1 MGDFLRV
8 GVYLA
13 IVTVGLLVRP
23 ISLYVILRSLKH
35 PLLLVGRSLA
45 HWIRT
50 RLVQTSRPS
59 LYCQSRDPDR
69 PPRLLCDQARRICG
83 SCQGHPAVHELCR
96 VSDALSFESQE
107 LMKVFSILPTL
118 FGIAI
123 ATGIAIT
130 NLLPHL
136 TGFSSTPLGRFL
148 ILVEMVRPLLSP
160 LSSI

>member
-1 MGDFLRV
+1 
-8 GVYLA
+8 
-13 IVTVGLLVRP
+13 
-23 ISLYVILRSLKH
+23 
-35 PLLLVGRSLA
+35 
-45 HWIRT
+45 
-50 RLVQTSRPS
+50 
-59 LYCQSRDPDR
+59 
-69 PPRLLCDQARRICG
+69 
-83 SCQGHPAVHELCR
+83 